1 MNPDLI
7 LRHRKALEVGMA
19 TESETNETIK
29 SKIKAAQWVT
39 VISWLTYVREPP
51 RPHACRPASSPP
63 SWRRRRRAALRAFAS
78 TLSHTLAH
86 SPRSQQPFVYIIPMF
101 GAQGANA
108 VVGIQVG
115 YCMSDI
121 ISKCGVGMLIY
132 QITIAKSQAVKNNPD
147 NLIGNGHGMEA

>member
-1 MNPDLI
+1 MGHRHLLAH
-7 LRHRKALEVGMA
+7 LRTQTA
-19 TESETNETIK
+19 S
-29 SKIKAAQWVT
+29 
-39 VISWLTYVREPP
+39 
-51 RPHACRPASSPP
+51 PARLPARVQP
-63 SWRRRRRAALRAFAS
+63 ASWRRRRRAALRAFAS

-132 QITIAKSQAVKNNPD
+132 QITIAKSNNREHMA
-147 NLIGNGHGMEA
+147 LGQHE